1 MTKSHMIIFAY
12 LFKSFKS
19 KNKILKISK
28 ISLILSKT
36 NQAPTAITEIS
47 TSTPLGNPAT

>member
-1 MTKSHMIIFAY
+1 MIICDLVIFAY

-28 ISLILSKT
+28 ISLILSQTIYQIKK
-36 NQAPTAITEIS
+36 
-47 TSTPLGNPAT
+47 